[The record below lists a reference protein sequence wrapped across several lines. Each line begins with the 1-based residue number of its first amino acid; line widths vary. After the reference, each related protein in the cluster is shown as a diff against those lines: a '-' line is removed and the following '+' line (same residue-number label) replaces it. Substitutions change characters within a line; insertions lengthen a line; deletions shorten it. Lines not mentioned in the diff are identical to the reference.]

1 MLRCLQVR
9 VIGDAAI
16 LTYVRLTQKHVGGVH
31 VTVATEETRVW
42 EKKGGQ
48 WKLVHLHRSPCAAK

>member
-1 MLRCLQVR
+1 MQVR

-16 LTYVRLTQKHVGGVH
+16 LTYVRLTQKVVGGAH

-42 EKKGGQ
+42 EKKAGA
-48 WKLVHLHRSPCAAK
+48 WKLVHLHRSPCSH